1 MLAGGMRTVRGE
13 REVVVGMGGA
23 CGEERAPRGDI
34 MSRFFMSRW
43 KEEMLVEWIGEAS
56 PTLTKEW
63 SRKKESMYFNMLWLF
78 FSIAVKNPICQNLHW
93 ICWNLMYGFVR
104 LRAVLLLN

>member
-1 MLAGGMRTVRGE
+1 MRTVRGE

-43 KEEMLVEWIGEAS
+43 KEEVLVE
-56 PTLTKEW
+56 
-63 SRKKESMYFNMLWLF
+63 
-78 FSIAVKNPICQNLHW
+78 
-93 ICWNLMYGFVR
+93 
-104 LRAVLLLN
+104 